1 MSSSTSSRST
11 FTMTPSTMS
20 PSLKYLIVWS
30 MAARKSSAV
39 PMSFTAIWGV
49 LSGRTWVEVMWW
61 SAPDGLCVGTGI
73 PAAGRP
79 RGTRGEPA
87 RTAPA
92 DAGTA
97 LQTSGAF
104 PWYGRGDRRVHLG
117 RAGRWPRSACHHR
130 RVMSEPPSSA
140 PGLPIAEDGYPAAGG
155 LTRRCVGAAESARA
169 NRRWWDAAAP
179 AYLAEHG
186 ADLGD
191 VDFLWCPEGLR
202 EADAHLLGDVAGR
215 RVLEIGC
222 GSAPCSRRLR
232 AAGADVVGLDLSAGM
247 LARAAELNRSTDV
260 PVPLVQA
267 DAGALPV
274 ADASIDVACS
284 AYGGLPF
291 VADAGAV
298 LAEVARVL
306 RPGGRFVASVNHP
319 MRWPFPDSP
328 DPQDLRIVSSY
339 FDRTPYVETDDRGA
353 TVYVEH
359 HRTVGDWVRAVVG
372 AGLVLEDL
380 VEPEWTPGRTQDW
393 GQWSPERGA
402 LVPGTLVLVCRKPGG
417 S

>member
-1 MSSSTSSRST
+1 
-11 FTMTPSTMS
+11 
-20 PSLKYLIVWS
+20 V
-30 MAARKSSAV
+30 
-39 PMSFTAIWGV
+39 
-49 LSGRTWVEVMWW
+49 
-61 SAPDGLCVGTGI
+61 
-73 PAAGRP
+73 
-79 RGTRGEPA
+79 
-87 RTAPA
+87 
-92 DAGTA
+92 
-97 LQTSGAF
+97 
-104 PWYGRGDRRVHLG
+104 
-117 RAGRWPRSACHHR
+117 
-130 RVMSEPPSSA
+130 
-140 PGLPIAEDGYPAAGG
+140 
-155 LTRRCVGAAESARA
+155 RA

-222 GSAPCSRRLR
+222 GSAPCARWLRR
-232 AAGADVVGLDLSAGM
+232 AGADVVALDVSAGM
-247 LARAAELNRSTDV
+247 LARAAQLNAATGIA
-260 PVPLVQA
+260 VPLLQA
-267 DAGALPV
+267 DVGALPL
-274 ADASIDVACS
+274 ADASIDLACS

-291 VADAGAV
+291 VADVEGA
-298 LAEVARVL
+298 LTEVARVL

-328 DPQDLRIVSSY
+328 DPDDLRIVSSY
-339 FDRTPYVETDDRGA
+339 FDRSPYVETDEHGS

-380 VEPEWTPGRTQDW
+380 VEPEWTPGRTENW

-402 LVPGTLVLVCRKPGG
+402 LVPGTLILVCEKPA
-417 S
+417 